1 MKIRINRKKSLMSE
15 STKIL
20 IPDELIFT
28 KIYMIREQK
37 VMLDMDLAELY
48 GVETKQLKRAVRRN
62 IKRFPSDFMFELSRQ
77 ELEILRSQ
85 FGTSSWGGLRY
96 PPMAF
101 SEQGIAMLSSVL
113 NSEQAILVNIRIIR
127 IFVKMRELFITH
139 KDIIAKLNEIELK
152 LSGHDDKIILIFEY
166 LNQLEHD
173 KQQQEEQANRKKI
186 GFIKDD

>member
-15 STKIL
+15 NTNIL

-62 IKRFPSDFMFELSRQ
+62 IKRFPSDFMFELSQQ
-77 ELEILRSQ
+77 ELGILRRQ
-85 FGTSSWGGLRY
+85 FGTSNWGGLRY

-101 SEQGIAMLSSVL
+101 TEQGIAMLSSVL

-127 IFVKMRELFITH
+127 IFVRMRELLITH
-139 KDIIAKLNEIELK
+139 KDIVAKLNEIELK
-152 LSGHDDKIILIFEY
+152 LSGHDDKIILLFDY

-173 KQQQEEQANRKKI
+173 KQQQEEQVNRKRI
-186 GFIKDD
+186 GFRKDD